1 MVPLFNTNLFN
12 IMCYLVTTFRILFS
26 SFFEYVK
33 LAKLAMVQIIG
44 SVVDERCLSTLIFM
58 KQKLHNML
66 TTHLPIIVHMFA

>member
-1 MVPLFNTNLFN
+1 MKLNAITCMVSLFNTNLFN
-12 IMCYLVTTFRILFS
+12 RMCYLVATFQILFC

-58 KQKLHNML
+58 K
-66 TTHLPIIVHMFA
+66 